1 MEENQ
6 GSKLKL
12 KAYIKLVS
20 VILLWGGVYHVAKY
34 LVSDTDIWTVAFI
47 RFFSAAIVLLCIYYK
62 RHRRILIVR
71 PRNHWLM
78 LFWIGLIGVFGYTT
92 LFFAAESLIPANNV
106 AILYAF
112 TPCITVLL
120 SRFFLKQRISTLAYV
135 GIIIALLGTIVVISL
150 SESSCNGKI
159 ICTGLVKNL
168 SLGQILAVL
177 AAICMCLYNILN
189 KKAVAMNLDPMTI
202 TTFSSVFGAILLFFT
217 FWAFGAPA
225 HTLLHKGFAFWIAMF
240 YTSIFATVISYKW
253 YSEAIRYIGIG
264 QTAVFLNG
272 VPLSTVLIGVVLL
285 GQSVSLGVII
295 AAIVIISGV
304 LITNYAVNKQKTI
317 S

>member
-1 MEENQ
+1 MEDNNV
-6 GSKLKL
+6 KFM
-12 KAYIKLVS
+12 AYIKLVS

-47 RFFSAAIVLLCIYYK
+47 RFFSAAIVLLFIYYR
-62 RHRRILIVR
+62 RHKRILITR
-71 PRNHWLM
+71 PRSHWQM
-78 LFWIGLIGVFGYTT
+78 LFLIGFIGIFGYTT

-120 SRFFLKQRISTLAYV
+120 SRFFLKQQISKLAYV
-135 GIIIALLGTIVVISL
+135 GIVVALLGTIVVISL
-150 SESSCNGKI
+150 SESACNGKI
-159 ICTGLVKNL
+159 ICTDLVKHL

-177 AAICMCLYNILN
+177 ASICMCLYNILN
-189 KKAVAMNLDPMTI
+189 KRAVAMNLDPMTI
-202 TTFSSVFGAILLFFT
+202 TTFSAVFGAILLFFT
-217 FWAFGAPA
+217 FWVFGAPA
-225 HTLLHKGFAFWIAMF
+225 HTLLHKSFTFWIAMF

-285 GQSVSLGVII
+285 GQSISSGIVV
-295 AAIVIISGV
+295 AALVIISGV
-304 LITNYAVNKQKTI
+304 LITNYAVNKQKQQGQ
-317 S
+317 